1 MSFKRRTRKKSSRK
15 SSAREERG
23 STRRRKKTTS
33 GRGKSD
39 RRTKKSSR
47 SKTEFIRMGS
57 ITKTKRTD
65 LDLAD
70 ELMESKQSFNVKIYL
85 PKGTDELTLQNGD
98 NLLVGFNEPFDN
110 QPDFVLGSLSLMVSD
125 NENEDYEEEDEDYED

>member
-125 NENEDYEEEDEDYED
+125 NENEDYEEDEDYED